1 LLVMIS
7 EKTGVTTNNQAEY
20 LALIEGMK
28 KTISLGAKEVVIR
41 ADSELLVNQLL
52 GQYWVK
58 TRI

>member
-1 LLVMIS
+1 MIS